1 MNDAYRLDP
10 VQQFRAKLES
20 LAAEE
25 AALDQNAL
33 IQIKEDLKA
42 CSEAQDAEV
51 RLYAEGLHV
60 VERKNREE
68 AIKCVDDLLKQI
80 EKAAQ
85 ERKEKWGKRTK
96 FAAKWFAAT
105 VALTSVGYGVYSTV
119 KWYNEKQKVE
129 QEGVQIDKLGKD
141 LSERLVDA
149 ADTDCDGLVGI
160 DEFHHFYR
168 GATGKFFFNTN
179 LESRYGVSFNFKEDT
194 KSIAVLKL
202 DYNTIQITMPP
213 LFAEELI
220 QKTSNRSCSIT
231 LE

>member
-1 MNDAYRLDP
+1 MTIEYRLD
-10 VQQFRAKLES
+10 RKRELRENLER
-20 LAAEE
+20 LADEE
-25 AALDQNAL
+25 AGLDQLA
-33 IQIKEDLKA
+33 KDLEIYSK
-42 CSEAQDAEV
+42 SQETEV
-51 RLYAEGLHV
+51 RLRTKGLSLLEREDLAEAKEYVDNL
-60 VERKNREE
+60 RK
-68 AIKCVDDLLKQI
+68 QT
-80 EKAAQ
+80 EKATQ

-96 FAAKWFAAT
+96 FVAKVVGVT
-105 VALTSVGYGVYSTV
+105 VALTSVGYGVSSTV
-119 KWYNEKQKVE
+119 KWYNQKQKVE
-129 QEGVQIDKLGKD
+129 QEVVQIDKLGKD

-179 LESRYGVSFNFKEDT
+179 LESRYDVSFNFKEDT